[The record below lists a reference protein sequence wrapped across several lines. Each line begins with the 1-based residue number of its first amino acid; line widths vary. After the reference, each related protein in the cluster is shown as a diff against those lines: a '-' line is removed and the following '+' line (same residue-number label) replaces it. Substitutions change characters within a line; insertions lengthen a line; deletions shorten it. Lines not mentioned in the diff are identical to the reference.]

1 MTLLMNN
8 SYYPRFKNNKKKFL
22 VYYPCKKNA
31 NSSAKLFFIRHI
43 GFEEKVYFIEDDV
56 PRYKKNL
63 YFQKKIQF
71 KEKINLIKIFPN
83 TQKFQKVE
91 TDLKCCITRD
101 PFKRFISA
109 YKNRILFHKDEKFN
123 NLSVDE
129 IIEKL
134 ECGLFENSHFLPQS
148 FFLGNNLDYF
158 NIVADVENIN
168 LFEKK
173 INNFF
178 GNDIK
183 FPQIQKGGNEFNLKL
198 NITQI
203 KKVNKIYE
211 KDIELLKLL

>member
-1 MTLLMNN
+1 MSN
-8 SYYPRFKNNKKKFL
+8 SYYPRFKNNKKEFL

-31 NSSAKLFFIRHI
+31 NSSAKLFFMRHI

-56 PRYKKNL
+56 PRYQKNL
-63 YFQKKIQF
+63 YLQKKSQF
-71 KEKINLIKIFPN
+71 KNKINLIKIFPN
-83 TQKFQKVE
+83 TQKFQKIE
-91 TDLKCCITRD
+91 TDLKCCITRN
-101 PFKRFISA
+101 PVKRFISA
-109 YKNRILFHKDEKFN
+109 YKNRILFHKDEKFH

-129 IIEKL
+129 VIEKL

-178 GNDIK
+178 GKNIK
-183 FPQIQKGGNEFNLKL
+183 FPQIQKGGNEFNVKL
-198 NITQI
+198 NITHI
-203 KKVNKIYE
+203 KKVKKIYE
-211 KDIELLKLL
+211 KDIELLKML